1 LDQRLLLSIYS
12 VDLTNVAMMVR
23 CAIMLFLALQ
33 FGLACAF
40 RRMQNSER
48 TSSLNMWGN
57 KKPAEAGGAPKSK
70 SADVAFGSS
79 KPKTTTTAKKQTSTV
94 VSQDENDPLYKA
106 RRITRWIM
114 FPGIFGKFDDT
125 EERMKK
131 TIKIERGLSDAE
143 FKRLIERNPDMYK

>member
-1 LDQRLLLSIYS
+1 MQGALLFLLSLNFI
-12 VDLTNVAMMVR
+12 
-23 CAIMLFLALQ
+23 
-33 FGLACAF
+33 GLVCAF
-40 RRMQNSER
+40 RGVQSAER
-48 TSSLNMWGN
+48 SSLALNMWGN
-57 KKPAEAGGAPKSK
+57 KKAPVSAPAPKSK

-79 KPKTTTTAKKQTSTV
+79 KPKTTTTVKKQTSTV
-94 VSQDENDPLYKA
+94 VSQDENDLLYKA

-143 FKRLIERNPDMYK
+143 FKRLIERNPEMYK